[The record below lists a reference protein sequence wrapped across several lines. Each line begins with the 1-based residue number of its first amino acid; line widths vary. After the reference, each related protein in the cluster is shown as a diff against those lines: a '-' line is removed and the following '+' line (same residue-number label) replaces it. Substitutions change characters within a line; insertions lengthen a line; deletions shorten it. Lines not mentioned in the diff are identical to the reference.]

1 MTWGAVA
8 VTIEGETPPGA
19 IIGPSRV
26 SVGGEAPSRPSRVEA
41 AEVIGGAAVGGG
53 IGTPLIAGGL
63 SILGGILGGESGA
76 QAQREANLA
85 NERLSLVG
93 INEQRRQFEAR
104 TGGLSESRRTREDEI
119 NRAIQERFA
128 GRAEG
133 FQPFTEAGQQAVTQR
148 SALLGLSGAESQQEA
163 FSRFAE
169 SPGQTFLRERQERA
183 LLRNAAALG
192 GLGGGNVRT
201 ALQEQAFGRAQTD
214 LDQQLARL
222 TGVAREGLT
231 ATQAGLREPGR
242 VSTGVDVGVRSGPA
256 AAPLVAQQAGTPRK
270 GFFADI
276 ISGGRLERDVKGIG
290 SGLESGGR
298 EIKKFLGL

>member
-1 MTWGAVA
+1 MTWGARA

-19 IIGPSRV
+19 ITGPSRISGEGEISPGV
-26 SVGGEAPSRPSRVEA
+26 PARPSQIGPAEIIAGASVVGGFLGQQSA
-41 AEVIGGAAVGGG
+41 AD
-53 IGTPLIAGGL
+53 
-63 SILGGILGGESGA
+63 
-76 QAQREANLA
+76 AQREANRA
-85 NERLSLVG
+85 NERLARLG
-93 INEQRRQFEAR
+93 IEEQRRQFQLQ
-104 TGGLSESRRTREDEI
+104 TGELSGSRRAREDEI

-133 FQPFTEAGQQAVTQR
+133 FQPFTGAAQQAVTQR

-192 GLGGGNVRT
+192 GLGGGNIRT

-231 ATQAGLREPGR
+231 AVQAGLREPGR
-242 VSTGVDVGVRSGPA
+242 ISTGVDIGVQDPERLLKEEEVRQVKLVEDKA
-256 AAPLVAQQAGTPRK
+256 AVKTAEERAIAT
-270 GFFADI
+270 
-276 ISGGRLERDVKGIG
+276 ISGSGIV
-290 SGLESGGR
+290 
-298 EIKKFLGL
+298 